1 MVIRLLASP
10 CCILT
15 SYFCLDSFLF
25 LACSLAYVL
34 TLRRT
39 ECSKQKLK
47 MMQKFHHDL
56 LEKVRPGFQSELIET
71 DENGKEWWTAK
82 YDDPLSGQTF
92 DAGTLLHIH
101 VSAEDGAARSTRI
114 IDENVCYEEPAFAES
129 AAAAR
134 AIDCLS
140 LREFQKQ
147 RGEDAIP
154 AEGDIVRLCSEE
166 PFADFDY
173 DSYEERNPAD
183 DGITKDL
190 DYFMSAKGALASKR
204 HYTSP
209 KEFAIRNY
217 ANYGRKNTSPELKA
231 FLGNVNV
238 SLFSLTK
245 GDGDGGDYWWTSVFK
260 CPLSGEQFSS
270 GTLRDGVDPSEMRV
284 IDSEVCYESQKLA
297 EQAACARAID
307 ILSLREFV
315 KRRGEGLDV
324 CEDCIMR
331 LCEEEPYLSALD
343 RPVPTEKSEGIH
355 SKQSA
360 AVSRHLVLPPSLNA
374 RKNLSMSESLSKD
387 APPSVGVDSSP
398 SVYALENVIGDGA
411 AEDFDEAGD
420 DDDDYVVHAIPG
432 TFAISSADTTSRNT
446 AVGLTTME
454 RVLEAWI
461 DTPSATGSS
470 PVPAVPIANTSSS
483 GSDLTPP
490 RSKSSTMVS
499 ISNALAW
506 FNRLENGVGVS
517 DGSSAADKNSKFEQ
531 KHTIGTLL
539 QLPVSVNACNTL
551 LLALADAN
559 SRLSFAEQKQ
569 LSSDDTGFNLTST
582 TSMPTE
588 QSDEGGFIESI
599 ARQLLERM
607 HDTQTVH
614 GRSARAPSVETYN
627 AYIGC
632 LCRENPSETAAAAER
647 ILLQMLD
654 DEHQEIPKP
663 NIDTFNL
670 VIERWAS
677 VPGHESRTKI
687 KEIYNELLRES
698 DRAEAAIC
706 AEESVSGSLRPNCKT
721 FLSTMSGLTQQP
733 RESQNEQRFAEDE
746 ARYWLEQMET
756 LAEKYGDDSLL
767 PNAEAYNAPLRWS
780 GDPNSSHARIHWDD
794 YSSIYKDGFQD
805 VETSDIPGQEDAE
818 AMERWVLQMEELGR
832 DNERFSPTIESY
844 ESVIQ
849 AWSKTGTYP
858 GLLRAEQWAQRAI
871 EAASLGEGTDRLQ
884 PRLQTFHPIVASWAH
899 CGYPERVQQWNDT
912 LHELSIST
920 EAMAGVILDGRMQEA
935 LIVAWRRRQELS
947 SSSTLASADSPSLQQ
962 ERLATSIEAANAC
975 TECLE
980 QLCARAKS
988 QVGDQNDLCIA
999 FDAST
1004 AERVIDAWA
1013 DVAQCAIAST
1023 LEGLETG
1030 EDSGSMTP
1038 VLALTEMVRA
1048 VESVNEVIDLYRSM
1062 PMDVLDEKASEKY
1075 LYHKNH
1081 LMSRTPQL
1089 YARAIRHIYD
1099 ADQTKTGFEDTSNN
1113 PALFESLLPSVEKM
1127 LRRCNFYN
1135 VALIPLGP
1143 SHRKER
1149 REFRSENELL
1159 TYRDSFSYGSRSSM
1173 SESNEEDGNGCSI
1186 AHGHPL
1192 RDTYSAVLDNCASM
1206 AGAVNSG
1213 DAFRLAMM
1221 IQKQLAIPNRMND
1234 DEEKD
1239 TDLHERAIS
1248 VIDTLVED
1256 DLEKLTLQ
1264 KKLKAPEGRGGS
1276 MDDEEDT
1283 FVGVPT
1289 SSTTSFPGT
1298 SFGNQVNEEKKTKKR
1313 VIVKRRF
1320 PVSRRTTRGVKR
1332 RR

>member
-1 MVIRLLASP
+1 MR
-10 CCILT
+10 
-15 SYFCLDSFLF
+15 
-25 LACSLAYVL
+25 
-34 TLRRT
+34 
-39 ECSKQKLK
+39 
-47 MMQKFHHDL
+47 KFHPDL

-71 DENGKEWWTAK
+71 DETGKEWWTAK
-82 YDDPLSGQTF
+82 YNDPLSGQTF

-114 IDENVCYEEPAFAES
+114 IDENVCYEEPAFAEI

-134 AIDCLS
+134 AIDCLA

-154 AEGDIVRLCSEE
+154 VEGDVVRLCSEE
-166 PFADFDY
+166 PFTDFDY
-173 DSYEERNPAD
+173 DSYEDRNPVD
-183 DGITKDL
+183 DCTTKDS
-190 DYFMSAKGALASKR
+190 DYFMSAKGRFASKR

-209 KEFAIRNY
+209 KEFVIRNY
-217 ANYGRKNTSPELKA
+217 ASYGRKNTSPELSA
-231 FLGNVNV
+231 FLGSVNV
-238 SLFSLTK
+238 SLSSLTK

-260 CPLSGEQFSS
+260 CPLSGEEFSS
-270 GTLRDGVDPSEMRV
+270 GTLRDGADSSEMRV

-307 ILSLREFV
+307 VLSLREFV

-324 CEDCIMR
+324 SEDCIMR
-331 LCEEEPYLSALD
+331 LCVEEPYLSALD

-355 SKQSA
+355 NKQPA
-360 AVSRHLVLPPSLNA
+360 AVARHIVLPPSLNVS
-374 RKNLSMSESLSKD
+374 KNLSMNESSSKD
-387 APPSVGVDSSP
+387 ACPSVGVDSSA
-398 SVYALENVIGDGA
+398 SFSALENAINHDA
-411 AEDFDEAGD
+411 AEEFDDAGD
-420 DDDDYVVHAIPG
+420 DDDDYVVHTIPG
-432 TFAISSADTTSRNT
+432 TFAISSSDTTSINA

-461 DTPSATGSS
+461 ETPSATGSS
-470 PVPAVPIANTSSS
+470 LVPAVPIANTSSS
-483 GSDLTPP
+483 GSELTPP

-499 ISNALAW
+499 ISNALKW
-506 FNRLENGVGVS
+506 FNRLEHGVGVS
-517 DGSSAADKNSKFEQ
+517 DGSSTADKNSKFEQ

-539 QLPVSVNACNTL
+539 QLPVSVNSCNTL
-551 LLALADAN
+551 LRALADAN

-569 LSSDDTGFNLTST
+569 MSSDTGFYLDLPST
-582 TSMPTE
+582 TSIPTE
-588 QSDEGGFIESI
+588 QADEGSFIESI

-607 HDTQTVH
+607 HDTQTVD

-632 LCRENPSETAAAAER
+632 LCRENPAETAVAAET
-647 ILLQMLD
+647 ILLKMLG

-670 VIERWAS
+670 VIEHWAS

-687 KEIYNELLRES
+687 KEIYNELLQEG
-698 DRAEAAIC
+698 DRAEAAIY
-706 AEESVSGSLRPNCKT
+706 AEERVPGFLRPNCKT
-721 FLSTMSGLTQQP
+721 FLSAMSGLTQLP
-733 RESQNEQRFAEDE
+733 PEPQNERLFSEDE

-767 PNAEAYNAPLRWS
+767 PDAEAYNAPLRWS
-780 GDPNSSHARIHWDD
+780 GDPNFSYARIYWDD
-794 YSSIYKDGFQD
+794 YSSIYKDGFHD
-805 VETSDIPGQEDAE
+805 NETPDILGQEDAE
-818 AMERWVLQMEELGR
+818 ATERWVLQMEELGR

-912 LHELSIST
+912 LHELSISN
-920 EAMAGVILDGRMQEA
+920 EAMAGVTLDGRMHEA

-962 ERLATSIEAANAC
+962 ERFATSIEAANAC

-988 QVGDQNDLCIA
+988 QVGDRNGLRIA

-1004 AERVIDAWA
+1004 AERVIDAWS
-1013 DVAQCAIAST
+1013 DVALGAIAST
-1023 LEGLETG
+1023 AEGLETG

-1038 VLALTEMVRA
+1038 ALALTEMVRA
-1048 VESVNEVIDLYRSM
+1048 VESVNEVIDLYRSI
-1062 PMDVLDEKASEKY
+1062 PMDGLDEKTSEKY
-1075 LYHKNH
+1075 LYHMNH

-1089 YARAIRHIYD
+1089 YARAIQHIYD
-1099 ADQTKTGFEDTSNN
+1099 ADQIKASFEDTSNN
-1113 PALFESLLPSVEKM
+1113 HVLYESLLPSVEKM
-1127 LRRCNFYN
+1127 LRRCHFYN
-1135 VALIPLGP
+1135 VAAIPLGP

-1149 REFRSENELL
+1149 REFRAENELL

-1192 RDTYSAVLDNCASM
+1192 REIYSAVLDNCASM

-1239 TDLHERAIS
+1239 ADLHERAIS

-1256 DLEKLTLQ
+1256 DSEKLTLQ
-1264 KKLKAPEGRGGS
+1264 KKLTAPEGRGGS
-1276 MDDEEDT
+1276 IDDEEDN
-1283 FVGVPT
+1283 FDGVPT
-1289 SSTTSFPGT
+1289 SSTTSFVGT
-1298 SFGNQVNEEKKTKKR
+1298 SSSNQVNEEKKTKKR